1 MEKFEKGD
9 VNLSGLGD
17 ATLLDIATDPEMN
30 DQLSNQAGE
39 EIKRRQAEG
48 TFDDTLPEA
57 EDDGETA
64 EEDYYEYEQR
74 MGKIGEKAF
83 RRHEDLNSK
92 AYQRKQVELDKQGR
106 GHSLERRD
114 CRKKSQSHAKMLK
127 YSKRPNAKFAI
138 TPNASPQ
145 RVLRRHSMTA

>member
-1 MEKFEKGD
+1 MSLCYNLINIGGQFKMEKFEKGD

-64 EEDYYEYEQR
+64 EDDYYEYEQR

-92 AYQRKQVELDKQGR
+92 AYQRNRL
-106 GHSLERRD
+106 
-114 CRKKSQSHAKMLK
+114 
-127 YSKRPNAKFAI
+127 N
-138 TPNASPQ
+138 
-145 RVLRRHSMTA
+145 